1 MGYALA
7 YEQTLVTESC
17 GGCGIEFALPASLAK
32 RFQTEGASIRC
43 PNPNCPWPSM
53 SIKET
58 EAARL
63 KKELEAERKRLEFAR
78 NAERVQ
84 REEAE
89 RLGHQL
95 IAARGQMTKLRNRV
109 GKGVCPCCNRSFEN
123 LKRHMVSKHPD
134 YAAGELP
141 AEG

>member
-1 MGYALA
+1 
-7 YEQTLVTESC
+7 
-17 GGCGIEFALPASLAK
+17 
-32 RFQTEGASIRC
+32 
-43 PNPNCPWPSM
+43 M